1 MAASH
6 SAQDM
11 VRAGE
16 ATDIFYY
23 DHETSKKQIWP
34 TTQNTKYVQTFAN
47 LTGGS
52 SVFTIPP
59 NNGVQDIIISLAFPA
74 LTAGATSEGLAL
86 NRGWGYSAIKQV
98 NVLV

>member
-1 MAASH
+1 MAAST

-11 VRAGE
+11 VRPGE
-16 ATDIFYY
+16 ALDLFYY

-34 TTQNTKYVQTFAN
+34 TTVNTKYVQQFAN

-59 NNGVQDIIISLAFPA
+59 NNGVQDIIISLSFPA
-74 LTAGATSEGLAL
+74 LDAGTSVGLAL

>member
-11 VRAGE
+11 VRPGE
-16 ATDIFYY
+16 ATDLFYY
-23 DHETSKKQIWP
+23 DHETSKKQIWA
-34 TTQNTKYVQTFAN
+34 TTQNTKYVQQFAN

-59 NNGVQDIIISLAFPA
+59 NNGVQDIIISLSFPQ
-74 LTAGATSEGLAL
+74 LTDSSGLAL